1 VLPVLRREYN
11 ETRRYIKLMAWL
23 NTEFERRELG
33 RIIITGGF
41 AVEVYSGR
49 IYRTMD
55 VDIIVEGKAC
65 DILEALLKRI
75 GERIGRG
82 YLLKY
87 EELELK
93 SIDIV
98 SKVYNRRLAPVKLQ
112 VDELYVYLD
121 PPEALITTYLA
132 GWKFWDAT
140 EDRDK
145 AIWLLA
151 ATKPILKIDVLNKLA
166 KESDVAD
173 KLNELFSM
181 LMEVMQEKGGGQA
194 EET

>member
-1 VLPVLRREYN
+1 MLPVLRREYN

-98 SKVYNRRLAPVKLQ
+98 SRVYNRRLAPVKLQ

-166 KESDVAD
+166 NESDVAD

>member
-98 SKVYNRRLAPVKLQ
+98 SRVYNRRLAPVKLQ

>member
-166 KESDVAD
+166 KESNVAD

-181 LMEVMQEKGGGQA
+181 LMEVTQEKRGGQA

>member
-1 VLPVLRREYN
+1 MLPVLRREYN

-65 DILEALLKRI
+65 DVLEVLLKRI

-98 SKVYNRRLAPVKLQ
+98 SRVYDRRLAPVKLQ

-181 LMEVMQEKGGGQA
+181 LMEVTQEKRGGQA

>member
-65 DILEALLKRI
+65 DVLEVLLKRI

-98 SKVYNRRLAPVKLQ
+98 SRVYDRRLAPVKLQ

-166 KESDVAD
+166 KESNVAD

-181 LMEVMQEKGGGQA
+181 LMEVTQEKRGGQA

>member
-1 VLPVLRREYN
+1 
-11 ETRRYIKLMAWL
+11 MAWL

-49 IYRTMD
+49 VYRTMD

-65 DILEALLKRI
+65 EVLEMMLKRI

-98 SKVYNRRLAPVKLQ
+98 SKVYNRKLAPVKLQ

-145 AIWLLA
+145 AVWLLA
-151 ATKPILKIDVLNKLA
+151 TTKPILNMEVLSKLA
-166 KESDVAD
+166 EENNVTD
-173 KLNELFSM
+173 KLRELLNM
-181 LMEVMQEKGGGQA
+181 LDEIMKKYRKEKEAAGQS
-194 EET
+194 

>member
-1 VLPVLRREYN
+1 MLPLLRREYN

-23 NTEFERRELG
+23 NTEFESRGLG

-49 IYRTMD
+49 VYRTMD

-65 DILEALLKRI
+65 DILEIMLRRI

-98 SKVYNRRLAPVKLQ
+98 SKVYNRKLTPVKLQ
-112 VDELYVYLD
+112 VDDLYVYLD

-132 GWKFWDAT
+132 GWKFWGAT

-145 AIWLLA
+145 AVWLLA
-151 ATKPILKIDVLNKLA
+151 TTKPILNMDVLNELA
-166 KESDVAD
+166 KENDVAD
-173 KLNELFSM
+173 KLNELLSM
-181 LMEVMQEKGGGQA
+181 LDEVMRKHKEGKKS
-194 EET
+194 E

>member
-1 VLPVLRREYN
+1 MLPVLRREYN

-65 DILEALLKRI
+65 DVLEVLLKRI

-98 SKVYNRRLAPVKLQ
+98 SRVYDRRLAPVKLQ

-166 KESDVAD
+166 KESNVAD

-181 LMEVMQEKGGGQA
+181 LMEVTQEKRGGQA

>member
-181 LMEVMQEKGGGQA
+181 LMEVMQEKRGGQA